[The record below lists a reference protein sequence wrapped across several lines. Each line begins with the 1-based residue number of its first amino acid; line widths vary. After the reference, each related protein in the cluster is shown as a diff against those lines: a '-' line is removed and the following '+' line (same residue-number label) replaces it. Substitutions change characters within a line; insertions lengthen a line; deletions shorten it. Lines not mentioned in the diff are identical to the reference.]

1 MGILGRVGV
10 AGRLSVLV
18 LLSVVGLFFMKKTS
32 VFTFENAAID
42 LKEVELTHLTDVAM
56 SIVRG
61 YHAQEVAGD
70 MTREEAQAAAANVI
84 GALRYEGDNY
94 YFVTDMD
101 HIMITHGANPALN
114 GRDFTEFTDPNGVFL
129 FRDIVD
135 SVRDGTAGTVWYQ
148 WAAPGAQEGDAPID
162 KISVVQQFEPW
173 EWVVGTGAYLLNIEA
188 AQSAVNRTL
197 YETLALLSVALLVL
211 AAAITFSVTRPLSRL
226 THRMSDL
233 SKGDTETDVPY
244 SKDRN
249 AFGEISRAL
258 EVFRTGLIEREEMRQ
273 NEIVREHEEREREKE
288 ATDKKRELEIQQH
301 EAEEQARA
309 EKQRIQDEMQAE
321 REERQRIR
329 AQESEA
335 RTQEQNKVVIALG
348 KGLQKLVDGDL
359 TGEIS
364 EVFPEDYEKLRTD
377 FNLALVS
384 LRHAVGAVTQNA
396 ETIRH
401 EADEI
406 TSAADDLSRRTEKQA
421 ATLEETAAALDEL
434 TSSVQSAATGANEA
448 SNMSNQAKNNAEKG
462 GAVAREAVNA
472 MEGIKSSSAEISKI
486 TQVIEEIAFQTNLLA
501 LNAGVEAAR
510 AGDAGRGFAVVA
522 TEVRALAQRS
532 SDAAREINQLISDSS
547 GKVEQ
552 GFELVDETGKALNAI
567 LESVS
572 EIAGRINSIASSA
585 QEQAQ
590 GIKEINSAVNDLD
603 HVTQQNA
610 AMFEETTAASH
621 ALKQETISLVSEVDK
636 FKLGDDRSAKSGTSS
651 TKASQHAGNK
661 EAVTSESTADNV
673 ISHSSEDTKMVANG
687 WEDF

>member
-1 MGILGRVGV
+1 MGILSRVGV
-10 AGRLSVLV
+10 AGRLSALV
-18 LLSVVGLFFMKKTS
+18 LLAIIGLFAMKKMSVV
-32 VFTFENAAID
+32 TFEDASID
-42 LKEVELTHLTDVAM
+42 IKEIELTHLTDVAM

-61 YHAQEVAGD
+61 YHAQEVSGE
-70 MTREEAQAAAANVI
+70 MTREEAQAAAADVI

-94 YFVTDMD
+94 YFVTNMD
-101 HIMITHGANPALN
+101 HIMITHGAKPALN

-135 SVRDGTAGTVWYQ
+135 SVRDGTPGTVWYQ

-162 KISVVQQFEPW
+162 KISVVMQFEPW

-188 AQSAVNRTL
+188 AQAAVNLTL
-197 YETLALLSVALLVL
+197 YKALAVLSVALLFL
-211 AAAITFSVTRPLSRL
+211 AAVIAYSVTRPLSRL
-226 THRMSDL
+226 TTRMADL
-233 SKGDTETDVPY
+233 SEGDTETDVPY
-244 SKDRN
+244 GKDRN

-258 EVFRTGLIEREEMRQ
+258 EVFRIGLIEREDMREK
-273 NEIVREHEEREREKE
+273 EIAREHEERQREKE
-288 ATDKKRELEIQQH
+288 AAETQRELENQRH
-301 EAEEQARA
+301 EAEEKARA

-335 RTQEQNKVVIALG
+335 RTQEQNKVVIELG

-364 EVFPEDYEKLRTD
+364 EEFPKDYEKLRTD
-377 FNLALVS
+377 FNLAMGS
-384 LRHAVGAVTQNA
+384 LRGAVGAVTQNA

-406 TSAADDLSRRTEKQA
+406 TSAADDLSQRTEKQA

-448 SNMSNQAKNNAEKG
+448 STMSNQAKSNAEKG
-462 GAVAREAVNA
+462 GAVAREAVSA
-472 MEGIKSSSAEISKI
+472 MEGIKSSSEEISKI

-572 EIAGRINSIASSA
+572 EIAGRIDSIASSA

-636 FKLGDDRSAKSGTSS
+636 FKLGNDKSSRSGTPA
-651 TKASQHAGNK
+651 TQTAQNVVDKQAG
-661 EAVTSESTADNV
+661 TSDANTDAAF
-673 ISHSSEDTKMVANG
+673 HPTSEDTKMVANG